1 MHHYSFNA
9 NRKFLLGFDNKLD
22 FFGTLWG
29 ECIYTTITEGRVV
42 GYFRYLWLYPMQDLD
57 TAPLII
63 FITRKVLLKKNDSFL
78 LKVGSQW
85 RVNIRK
91 RNKQN

>member
-1 MHHYSFNA
+1 M
-9 NRKFLLGFDNKLD
+9 
-22 FFGTLWG
+22 
-29 ECIYTTITEGRVV
+29 V
-42 GYFRYLWLYPMQDLD
+42 GYFRYLWLNPMQDLD